1 MRVYHERRIKM
12 NLAVVALV
20 FLIVAI
26 VLGFVKKMN
35 VGLVCLGLSFILGQ
49 IGNVPTRTILGGFPS
64 SLFLTLLGTMFFFSL
79 LQENNTL
86 ELLSKKMVSLVGS
99 KTFLIPVIIYAVS
112 FILSAAG
119 PGAISVQAVM
129 IIFAVSL
136 AIQMN
141 ASPILMGGMA
151 ILGAVGGTASP
162 IALTGILVRDL
173 TAGTSIG
180 GLAVPV
186 FAGVSVVNFICAVVL
201 YIVYGGFRLKSDAKI
216 SAGELPPMN
225 GAQKLCTLALIAM
238 IVLVVGFQYDVG
250 LICFMLALILML
262 AGVVNEKAAMKL
274 VPWSVLILIC
284 GVNVLMTITKALGGI
299 DLLASILASMM
310 NDVTATPVIGLTAG
324 IMSWFSSANGVVFPT
339 LIPTVPDI
347 VANVGGNVTALQ
359 MIIAIVASACVAGLS
374 PLSTGGSLVLASYT
388 QGTNASDKEQ
398 ASIFAKLF
406 GTSFMVV
413 MVVVIFALVGGF
425 KLFS

>member
-1 MRVYHERRIKM
+1 M
-12 NLAVVALV
+12 NLAVIALI
-20 FLIVAI
+20 FLLAAI

-35 VGLVCLGLSFILGQ
+35 VGLVCLGLAFILGK

-86 ELLSKKMVSLVGS
+86 ELLSKKMVSLIGTR
-99 KTFLIPVIIYAVS
+99 TFLIPVIIYVVS

-136 AIQMN
+136 AVQMEAN
-141 ASPILMGGMA
+141 PILMGGMA

-173 TAGTSIG
+173 TAGTSIS
-180 GLAVPV
+180 GLGMPV
-186 FAGVSVVNFICAVVL
+186 FVGVSVVNFICAIVL
-201 YIVYGGFRLKSDAKI
+201 YVVYGGFKLKSDKAV
-216 SAGELPPMN
+216 STGELPALN
-225 GAQKLCTLALIAM
+225 NAQKLCTLALIAM
-238 IVLVVGFQYDVG
+238 IILVVGFQFDVG

-284 GVNVLMTITKALGGI
+284 GVNVLMTVTKAMGGI

-310 NDVTATPVIGLTAG
+310 NDTTATPIIGLTAG

-359 MIIAIVASACVAGLS
+359 MIISIVAGATVAGIS

-388 QGTNASDKEQ
+388 QETNASENEQ
-398 ASIFAKLF
+398 SSIFAKLF

>member
-1 MRVYHERRIKM
+1 M
-12 NLAVVALV
+12 NMAVIALIFLLA
-20 FLIVAI
+20 AI

-35 VGLVCLGLSFILGQ
+35 VGLVCLGLAFILGK
-49 IGNVPTRTILGGFPS
+49 IGNVPTKTILGGFPG

-86 ELLSKKMVSLVGS
+86 ELLSKKIVSLVGT
-99 KTFLIPVIIYAVS
+99 KTFLIPIIIYAAS
-112 FILSAAG
+112 YILSAAG

-136 AIQMN
+136 AVQMN
-141 ASPILMGGMA
+141 AHPVLMGGMA

-173 TAGTSIG
+173 TAGTGIS
-180 GLAVPV
+180 GLATPV
-186 FAGVSVVNFICAVVL
+186 FVGVSVVNFVCAVVL
-201 YIVYGGFRLKSDAKI
+201 YIVYGGYKLKSDVRL
-216 SAGELPPMN
+216 SAEELPKFS
-225 GAQKLCTLALIAM
+225 GSQKICVLALVAM

-250 LICFMLALILML
+250 LVSFMLALILML
-262 AGVVNEKAAMKL
+262 LGIVNEKAAMKL
-274 VPWSVLILIC
+274 VPWSVLVLIC
-284 GVNVLMTITKALGGI
+284 GVNVLMTVTKAMGGI
-299 DLLASILASMM
+299 DLLASLLASVM
-310 NDVTATPVIGLTAG
+310 NDTTATPIIGLTAG
-324 IMSWFSSANGVVFPT
+324 LMSWFSSANGVVFPT

-347 VANVGGNVTALQ
+347 VANVGGSVTALQ
-359 MIIAIVASACVAGLS
+359 MIVSIVAAACVAGIS

-388 QGTNASDKEQ
+388 QNTNASDKEQ
-398 ASIFAKLF
+398 ASLFAKLF

-413 MVVVIFALVGGF
+413 MVVVVFGLVGGF

>member
-1 MRVYHERRIKM
+1 M
-12 NLAVVALV
+12 
-20 FLIVAI
+20 
-26 VLGFVKKMN
+26 
-35 VGLVCLGLSFILGQ
+35 
-49 IGNVPTRTILGGFPS
+49 
-64 SLFLTLLGTMFFFSL
+64 
-79 LQENNTL
+79 
-86 ELLSKKMVSLVGS
+86 
-99 KTFLIPVIIYAVS
+99 
-112 FILSAAG
+112 
-119 PGAISVQAVM
+119 
-129 IIFAVSL
+129 
-136 AIQMN
+136 
-141 ASPILMGGMA
+141 
-151 ILGAVGGTASP
+151 
-162 IALTGILVRDL
+162 
-173 TAGTSIG
+173 
-180 GLAVPV
+180 
-186 FAGVSVVNFICAVVL
+186 
-201 YIVYGGFRLKSDAKI
+201 YGGFRLKSDAKI

-374 PLSTGGSLVLASYT
+374 LFQPAEVLCLPHTRRALTHQTRSRLQSSQNSSELPLWL
-388 QGTNASDKEQ
+388 
-398 ASIFAKLF
+398 
-406 GTSFMVV
+406 
-413 MVVVIFALVGGF
+413 
-425 KLFS
+425 

>member
-1 MRVYHERRIKM
+1 M
-12 NLAVVALV
+12 NMPVIALV
-20 FLIVAI
+20 FLLAAI
-26 VLGFVKKMN
+26 ILGFVKKMN
-35 VGLVCLGLSFILGQ
+35 VGLVCLGLAFILGQ
-49 IGNVPTRTILGGFPS
+49 IGKVPTRTILGGFPS

-86 ELLSKKMVSLVGS
+86 ELLSKKMVSLIGS

-112 FILSAAG
+112 FLLSAAG

-136 AIQMN
+136 AVQMD

-173 TAGTSIG
+173 TAGTSISD
-180 GLAVPV
+180 LAMPV
-186 FAGVSVVNFICAVVL
+186 FIGVSVVNFICAIVL
-201 YIVYGGFRLKSDAKI
+201 YVVYGGFNLKSDKAI
-216 SAGELPPMN
+216 STGELPTLN
-225 GAQKLCTLALIAM
+225 NAQKLCSLALIAM
-238 IVLVVGFQYDVG
+238 IILVVGFQFDVG

-284 GVNVLMTITKALGGI
+284 GVNVLMTITKTLGGI

-310 NDVTATPVIGLTAG
+310 NDTTATPIIGLTAG

-359 MIIAIVASACVAGLS
+359 MIVSIVASACVAGIS

-388 QGTNASDKEQ
+388 QGTNASEKEQ

-413 MVVVIFALVGGF
+413 MVVVIFAFVGGF

>member
-1 MRVYHERRIKM
+1 M
-12 NLAVVALV
+12 NLAVVALI
-20 FLIVAI
+20 FLLAAI
-26 VLGFVKKMN
+26 VLGFVRKMN
-35 VGLVCLGLSFILGQ
+35 VGLVCLGLAFILGR
-49 IGNVPTRTILGGFPS
+49 IGNVPTRTILGGFPGN
-64 SLFLTLLGTMFFFSL
+64 LFLTLLGTMFFFSL

-86 ELLSKKMVSLVGS
+86 ELLSKKIVSLVGT
-99 KTFLIPVIIYAVS
+99 KTFFIPVIIYAAS
-112 FILSAAG
+112 FLLSAAG

-136 AIQMN
+136 SVQMN

-173 TAGTSIG
+173 TAGANIT
-180 GLAVPV
+180 GLDMPV
-186 FAGVSVVNFICAVVL
+186 FIGVSVVNFICAVVL
-201 YIVYGGFRLKSDAKI
+201 YIVYGGYKLRSDSSVSTGVIPAFNGSQKI
-216 SAGELPPMN
+216 
-225 GAQKLCTLALIAM
+225 CTLALLAM
-238 IVLVVGFQYDVG
+238 IILVVGFQYDVG
-250 LICFMLALILML
+250 LISFMLALILML
-262 AGVVNEKAAMKL
+262 MGIVNEKAAMKL

-284 GVNVLMTITKALGGI
+284 GVNVLMTVTKAMGGI

-310 NDVTATPVIGLTAG
+310 NETTATPIIGLTAG

-359 MIIAIVASACVAGLS
+359 MIVSIVAAACVAGIS

-388 QGTNASDKEQ
+388 QETNASDKEQ
-398 ASIFAKLF
+398 ASLFAKLF

-413 MVVVIFALVGGF
+413 MVVVIFALLGGF
-425 KLFS
+425 RLFS